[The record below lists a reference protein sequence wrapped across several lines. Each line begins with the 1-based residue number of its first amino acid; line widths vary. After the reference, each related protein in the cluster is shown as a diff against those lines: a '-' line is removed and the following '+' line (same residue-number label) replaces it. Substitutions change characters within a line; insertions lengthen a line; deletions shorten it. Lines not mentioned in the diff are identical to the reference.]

1 LQNLKKMS
9 GLLMYRDLTL
19 MIILVMSDVI
29 EARVEAHLDVVVVD
43 HENLA
48 ADPAVHP
55 AVEILK
61 ADALFV
67 LVPPEVEVPL
77 SMALPVHLRMVPLV
91 LKVPV
96 APVLPQ
102 LLQPVV

>member
-1 LQNLKKMS
+1 LQNLKKMFV
-9 GLLMYRDLTL
+9 LLMYHDPTL

-29 EARVEAHLDVVVVD
+29 EAHLLDVVVVD

-91 LKVPV
+91 VKVPV
-96 APVLPQ
+96 APVVPQ